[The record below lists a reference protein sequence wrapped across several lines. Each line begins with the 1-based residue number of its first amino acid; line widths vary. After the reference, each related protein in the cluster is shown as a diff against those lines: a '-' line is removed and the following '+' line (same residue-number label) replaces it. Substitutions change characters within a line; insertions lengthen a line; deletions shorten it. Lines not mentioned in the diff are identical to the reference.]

1 MANEIRFAK
10 QVHWGE
16 FRLGTLAML
25 ADITLKEFLLWLLR
39 KRKRFRVVGNSML
52 PLLKPG
58 EEVLIDPAINQTQS
72 PQIGDL
78 VVAQHPREDNLQ
90 LIKRVSFISE
100 EGRFFL
106 IGDNPEESTD
116 SRSFGSVGLEQ
127 IVGRVTCR
135 FG

>member
-1 MANEIRFAK
+1 
-10 QVHWGE
+10 
-16 FRLGTLAML
+16 ML

-58 EEVLIDPAINQTQS
+58 EEVLIDPEINQLQQ
-72 PQIGDL
+72 PLIGDI
-78 VVAQHPREDNLQ
+78 VVVQHPREENLQ
-90 LIKRVSFISE
+90 LIKRVSWMSE
-100 EGRFFL
+100 EGFFL
-106 IGDNPEESTD
+106 IGDNPQESTD

>member
-1 MANEIRFAK
+1 MLSMQRNWINMMIAS
-10 QVHWGE
+10 
-16 FRLGTLAML
+16 ML

-58 EEVLIDPAINQTQS
+58 EEVLIDPAINQTQP

-78 VVAQHPREDNLQ
+78 VVAQHPRDKNLQ
-90 LIKRVSFISE
+90 LIKRVSSISE

-106 IGDNPEESTD
+106 IGDNLEESTD
-116 SRSFGSVGLEQ
+116 SRNFGSVGLEK